1 MDYKIPHFTQPIA
14 NVSSQSLQQRP
25 DVKQAYAQIIAA
37 QAGLNVAQSNR
48 YPRFTLSAS
57 YTSAADKPSDVL
69 NNWMAN
75 FIAGLTVPLIDGDNL
90 RSEVRRNEAVVE
102 ERVANYQQ
110 VLLLAMQEI
119 EQALINESQQFS
131 LSASLTMQLQLANK
145 TQQYL
150 SQRYQNGAGDF
161 LSLLNNQ
168 QDVLQLERQVLA
180 AEYQQLQY
188 RIQLLTSLSHGRFS
202 EDKII
207 DDGSDK
213 HE

>member
-1 MDYKIPHFTQPIA
+1 
-14 NVSSQSLQQRP
+14 
-25 DVKQAYAQIIAA
+25 
-37 QAGLNVAQSNR
+37 
-48 YPRFTLSAS
+48 
-57 YTSAADKPSDVL
+57 
-69 NNWMAN
+69 
-75 FIAGLTVPLIDGDNL
+75 
-90 RSEVRRNEAVVE
+90 
-102 ERVANYQQ
+102 
-110 VLLLAMQEI
+110 LLAMQEI

>member
-1 MDYKIPHFTQPIA
+1 M
-14 NVSSQSLQQRP
+14 R
-25 DVKQAYAQIIAA
+25 
-37 QAGLNVAQSNR
+37 
-48 YPRFTLSAS
+48 
-57 YTSAADKPSDVL
+57 
-69 NNWMAN
+69 
-75 FIAGLTVPLIDGDNL
+75 
-90 RSEVRRNEAVVE
+90 
-102 ERVANYQQ
+102 
-110 VLLLAMQEI
+110 
-119 EQALINESQQFS
+119 
-131 LSASLTMQLQLANK
+131 LQLANK

-150 SQRYQNGAGDF
+150 YQRYQNGAGDF